1 MSLGSRAN
9 WCSIASRLSESADA
23 RQPAEGPRRYFD
35 RLPTEQAHSNRGR
48 QRGCQQGDHDQL
60 PDQAVPQRESRQV
73 RRANCD
79 PGPYSA
85 RRKVRSTQRSSYNK
99 PCCQRASSLTTRA
112 HSTSPSPLDRILATD
127 FAAACVDFVE
137 SQTTK
142 RDPAYAKL
150 GASFLLACL
159 PACLPA
165 HVDIGV
171 TCAHRVPP
179 VSACVGMVDG
189 SIKFTPFE
197 EAVKQMDHVH
207 RRPVKQQWMPVWSLF
222 RSDIAVSLSLS
233 LICSLLVQILN
244 LVSVLGKPGPTWYM
258 AEHVGRL
265 RKKDGT
271 SGNRVSCLVHT

>member
-1 MSLGSRAN
+1 MALELTGVRSLRDSQNPPTLAN
-9 WCSIASRLSESADA
+9 LQRDLEDISIGFQLSKRTAIVVVNEDASKVITTNFLTKLFRNES
-23 RQPAEGPRRYFD
+23 QGRYD
-35 RLPTEQAHSNRGR
+35 VRTAILGHT
-48 QRGCQQGDHDQL
+48 QQGGRY
-60 PDQAVPQRESRQV
+60 AARNVPRTTSPAAHV
-73 RRANCD
+73 H
-79 PGPYSA
+79 P
-85 RRKVRSTQRSSYNK
+85 
-99 PCCQRASSLTTRA
+99 SLTTRA
-112 HSTSPSPLDRILATD
+112 CSTSPSPLDRILATD